1 MGRRVSIDGLADAVM
16 QELDNYADTTTD
28 GVKAAELEAEFAEM
42 NGWEAEADAE
52 TLLSRCIPQHG
63 ICWPICWNMGT
74 PCVTAAGLLPRC
86 ISRLPSRTVLKN
98 WRRRLGGRCGMDNL
112 ISIMEEI
119 GIPYA
124 YDHFAEGESPE
135 PPFVCF
141 LCPGSDNFAAD
152 GWAYFKVD
160 VVHIELYTD
169 EKNPEIES
177 RIETVLD
184 GHGIFYDKTEVWIES
199 ERLYEV
205 LYSFEEVKPHE

>member
-1 MGRRVSIDGLADAVM
+1 
-16 QELDNYADTTTD
+16 
-28 GVKAAELEAEFAEM
+28 
-42 NGWEAEADAE
+42 
-52 TLLSRCIPQHG
+52 
-63 ICWPICWNMGT
+63 
-74 PCVTAAGLLPRC
+74 
-86 ISRLPSRTVLKN
+86 
-98 WRRRLGGRCGMDNL
+98 MDNL

-135 PPFVCF
+135 PPFICF

-184 GHGIFYDKTEVWIES
+184 GHGIFYDKTEVWIE
-199 ERLYEV
+199 EEKLYEV
-205 LYSFEEVKPHE
+205 LWSFERKVTDNAYEEE